1 MPYILLVVALA
12 FAFLIAMFAV
22 QNSTIVTVNLLM
34 WNIEASLVLVILG
47 TAIGGFLSALMLQL
61 FVQLKLRYQLHKAQ
75 KRISQLEADLSK
87 YQELPVAEEPAI
99 EQKESDQP

>member
-1 MPYILLVVALA
+1 MPYILLVCALA

-22 QNSTIVTVNLLM
+22 QNSTVVTVNLLM

-47 TAIGGFLSALMLQL
+47 TAIVGFLSALTLQL

-75 KRISQLEADLSK
+75 RRINQLEADLTK
-87 YQELPVAEEPAI
+87 HQEILPEEPAL
-99 EQKESDQP
+99 EQEGTIQS

>member
-34 WNIEASLVLVILG
+34 WNIEASLVLVILVR
-47 TAIGGFLSALMLQL
+47 QL
-61 FVQLKLRYQLHKAQ
+61 VDFYQH
-75 KRISQLEADLSK
+75 
-87 YQELPVAEEPAI
+87 
-99 EQKESDQP
+99 